1 MDSTKINLSDL
12 DSYMVYL
19 IDSGY
24 KLYETRYKT
33 KIASKFGLEV
43 VSAEGTTRIV
53 FREPGSST
61 VIKVGYPAHNRAE
74 YSLYKALEH
83 SVLGDLLAPC
93 RELSPLGYALVM
105 DYIPFEIPSS
115 RGSEYWFSGEFIKL
129 RETLE
134 SNFDFIKE
142 YSKYPWGADFHEENM
157 RCTSS
162 GKIKIVD
169 YSNILVDM
177 FELRKKTTVA
187 SSIRGVLKLDFPK
200 KEPNLFIE
208 GGRIFYECG
217 EIKLSSP
224 VYQNSAEAS

>member
-43 VSAEGTTRIV
+43 ISAEGTTRIV
-53 FREPGSST
+53 FREPRSST

-74 YSLYKALEH
+74 YSLYKALEC

-115 RGSEYWFSGEFIKL
+115 RGTEYWFSGEFVEL
-129 RETLE
+129 REELE
-134 SNFDFIKE
+134 SNFDFIKG
-142 YSKYPWGADFHEENM
+142 YSTYSWGADFHEENM
-157 RCTSS
+157 RVTA
-162 GKIKIVD
+162 GGDVKIVD

-177 FELRKKTTVA
+177 FEQRKSTTVNSA
-187 SSIRGVLKLDFPK
+187 IRGVLKLNYPTESPTIRMDS
-200 KEPNLFIE
+200 
-208 GGRIFYECG
+208 GRLHYYKG
-217 EIKLSSP
+217 NTHLTSP
-224 VYQNSAEAS
+224 VFREAS